1 MEKINIIGAGI
12 GGLTTAVAL
21 QQKNIATQ
29 IYEQSEVLKPVGAG
43 ILLANNAMQVY
54 DRLGLKEELEA
65 AGNAIAKLKV
75 VNCQLKPYSTIDLQS
90 FEKKYRV
97 KNIAIHRG
105 ELQNL
110 LVSKVESSL
119 RLDHRLNKI
128 EQSEDS
134 YTLSFDK
141 QATIKVNNILGADG
155 INSTVRKQ
163 FFKSE
168 IRDSGQ
174 TCWRG
179 ISKFTLPTKHLY
191 EFNESWG
198 KNKRFGFAQ
207 IGEEMV
213 YWFAVIGKNIEVDD
227 SFAGL
232 QTQYSEFHPLVK
244 EIIANTESKKIHV
257 AKLEDLKP
265 MKTWYQK
272 RLCLIGDAAHATT
285 PNLGQGAGQA
295 IEDAYYLA
303 EYLAQNDLEIAFQK
317 FQKHRM
323 PKVNQIVNTSWS
335 IGNIA
340 HWKNP
345 VARTLR
351 NSIMKMMPA
360 SLSAKQSARIFELD

>member
-1 MEKINIIGAGI
+1 MEIINIIGAGI

-21 QQKNIATQ
+21 QQKKIEAQ
-29 IYEQSEVLKPVGAG
+29 IYEQSAIMKPVGAG

-54 DRLGLKEELEA
+54 DRLGLRGELED
-65 AGNAIAKLKV
+65 AGNAIAILKV
-75 VNCQLKPYSTIDLQS
+75 VDHQLRPYSTIDLQR
-90 FEKKYRV
+90 FEKKYGV

-105 ELQNL
+105 ALQKL
-110 LVSKVESSL
+110 LVSKVENSL
-119 RLDHRLNKI
+119 KLDHKLNKI
-128 EQSEDS
+128 DQEEET
-134 YTLSFDK
+134 YTLSFEN
-141 QATIKVNNILGADG
+141 QPAIKVDNIIGADG
-155 INSTVRKQ
+155 INSTVRKH
-163 FFKSE
+163 FFESE

-179 ISKFTLPTKHLY
+179 IAKFTLPKEHLH

-213 YWFAVIGKNIEVDD
+213 YWFAVIGNDIHVED
-227 SFAGL
+227 SSDGL
-232 QTQYSEFHPLVK
+232 QTQYSTFHPLVT
-244 EIIANTESKKIHV
+244 EIIANTESKNIHV

-265 MKTWYQK
+265 MKTWCQK
-272 RLCLIGDAAHATT
+272 RLCLLGDAAHATT

-303 EYLAQNDLEIAFQK
+303 ECVAQSDLEMAFQK
-317 FQKHRM
+317 FQKQRM

-335 IGNIA
+335 IGKMA

-345 VARTLR
+345 LARTLR
-351 NSIMKMMPA
+351 NSLMKLMPA
-360 SLSAKQSARIFELD
+360 SLSAKQSAKIFELD

>member
-1 MEKINIIGAGI
+1 M
-12 GGLTTAVAL
+12 TCR
-21 QQKNIATQ
+21 
-29 IYEQSEVLKPVGAG
+29 VLK
-43 ILLANNAMQVY
+43 
-54 DRLGLKEELEA
+54 
-65 AGNAIAKLKV
+65 
-75 VNCQLKPYSTIDLQS
+75 
-90 FEKKYRV
+90 KKYGV

-105 ELQNL
+105 ALQNL
-110 LVSKVESSL
+110 LVSKVGANL
-119 RLDHRLNKI
+119 KLDHKLSKI
-128 EQSEDS
+128 DQAEDS
-134 YTLSFDK
+134 YTLGFDN
-141 QATIKVNNILGADG
+141 QPNVDVTNIIGADG

-163 FFKSE
+163 FFESE

-179 ISKFTLPTKHLY
+179 IAKFTLPAANLH

-207 IGEEMV
+207 IGDEMV
-213 YWFAVIGKNIEVDD
+213 YWFAVIGNDIEVDD
-227 SFAGL
+227 SSEGL
-232 QTQYSEFHPLVK
+232 QTQYAEFHSLVK
-244 EIIANTESKKIHV
+244 EIISNTESKNIHV

-303 EYLAQNDLEIAFQK
+303 EFVAQNDLEMAFQK
-317 FQKHRM
+317 FQQYRM
-323 PKVNQIVNTSWS
+323 PKVNQIVNTSWG
-335 IGNIA
+335 IGKVA

-345 VARTLR
+345 FARTLR
-351 NSIMKMMPA
+351 NSLMKMMPA